1 MEKIFSFFYAFLG
14 SKRIKQMRRWA
25 VQKAQDAALKAADS
39 KKGRTLSKARG
50 IGAEMSCRR
59 RDGAGQSGSFA
70 SVKAREAANCS
81 GKPGARRARKKAKQ
95 KCIRELQQLPIGP
108 ELIILLQGENY
119 VENI

>member
-1 MEKIFSFFYAFLG
+1 
-14 SKRIKQMRRWA
+14 
-25 VQKAQDAALKAADS
+25 
-39 KKGRTLSKARG
+39 
-50 IGAEMSCRR
+50 MSCRR

-70 SVKAREAANCS
+70 SDKGAGGCELQRKARCA
-81 GKPGARRARKKAKQ
+81 PLTARTRPKKAKQ

>member
-1 MEKIFSFFYAFLG
+1 ME
-14 SKRIKQMRRWA
+14 
-25 VQKAQDAALKAADS
+25 AADS

-59 RDGAGQSGSFA
+59 KKGAGQSGSFA

-81 GKPGARRARKKAKQ
+81 GKPGARRLRRARARKKEAKQ
-95 KCIRELQQLPIGP
+95 KCIREPQQLPIGP